1 MTAEQITTI
10 IVAVIGSGVLSA
22 IVTSIAMRRKTSS
35 EAEHNLA
42 NAAKILMEVAEKR
55 IASLCERVD
64 KLEKQVTAGIARQT
78 ELGKHQQVRARRI
91 GLPQPCAHIPNI
103 FFNVSHFHRLHGGR
117 NAIKI
122 KHGLFP
128 LPMMGREPALCEL

>member
-22 IVTSIAMRRKTSS
+22 IVTSIAVRRKTSS

-42 NAAKILMEVAEKR
+42 NAAKILMEAAEKR

-64 KLEKQVTAGIARQT
+64 KLEKQVTALQDSLQERDNVIDKLEDENRSLREQLTQQESEMVKIRRENESLRKRIKELETQVFQLSRSKT
-78 ELGKHQQVRARRI
+78 E
-91 GLPQPCAHIPNI
+91 
-103 FFNVSHFHRLHGGR
+103 
-117 NAIKI
+117 
-122 KHGLFP
+122 
-128 LPMMGREPALCEL
+128 

>member
-22 IVTSIAMRRKTSS
+22 IVTSLAARRKTSS
-35 EAEHNLA
+35 EAENNLA

-64 KLEKQVTAGIARQT
+64 KLEKQVEALQNSLRERDDMIEKLEDENRSLKEQLNQQESEMVKIRRENESLRKRIKELETQVFQLRKT
-78 ELGKHQQVRARRI
+78 E
-91 GLPQPCAHIPNI
+91 
-103 FFNVSHFHRLHGGR
+103 
-117 NAIKI
+117 
-122 KHGLFP
+122 
-128 LPMMGREPALCEL
+128 

>member
-1 MTAEQITTI
+1 MDGEQITTI

-22 IVTSIAMRRKTSS
+22 IVTSIARRRKTSS

-64 KLEKQVTAGIARQT
+64 KLEKQVTALQDSLQERDNVIDKLEDENRSLREQLSQQESEMVKIRRENESLRKRIK
-78 ELGKHQQVRARRI
+78 ELENQVFQLRK
-91 GLPQPCAHIPNI
+91 
-103 FFNVSHFHRLHGGR
+103 S
-117 NAIKI
+117 
-122 KHGLFP
+122 
-128 LPMMGREPALCEL
+128 E

>member
-35 EAEHNLA
+35 EAEYNLA

-64 KLEKQVTAGIARQT
+64 KLEKQVTALQDSLQERDNVIDKLEDENRSLREQLSQQESEMVKIRRENESMRKRVK
-78 ELGKHQQVRARRI
+78 ELETK
-91 GLPQPCAHIPNI
+91 
-103 FFNVSHFHRLHGGR
+103 
-117 NAIKI
+117 
-122 KHGLFP
+122 LF
-128 LPMMGREPALCEL
+128 ELTRGSI

>member
-22 IVTSIAMRRKTSS
+22 IVTSLATRRKTSS
-35 EAEHNLA
+35 EAESNLA

-64 KLEKQVTAGIARQT
+64 KLEKQVEALQNSLRERDDMIEKLEDENRSLREQLSQQESEMVKIRRENESFRKRIK
-78 ELGKHQQVRARRI
+78 ELETQVFQSSR
-91 GLPQPCAHIPNI
+91 
-103 FFNVSHFHRLHGGR
+103 S
-117 NAIKI
+117 K
-122 KHGLFP
+122 
-128 LPMMGREPALCEL
+128 